1 MLRDRDEAGR
11 WLAERLGAYRRAPQ
25 TLVLALPR
33 GGVVVAAAIGAAL
46 HLPLDVFLVRKL
58 GAPGNPEY
66 ALGAVTETG
75 TVHLNPEARE
85 VLARCAAPDWY
96 LDRTIQAEQEEIGRR
111 QVLYRGGK
119 PLPDLSGRTILLVD
133 DGIATG
139 ATFLASVKAL
149 RSLGVSRLVAAIP
162 VGPPEPLCQVAT
174 LVDELV
180 WLLAPEPFFAV
191 GHHYE
196 NFAQVDDGQVL
207 ACLKAAAG
215 ASSGDP
221 GLPSA

>member
-11 WLAERLGAYRRAPQ
+11 LLADRLGSYRRDPQ
-25 TLVLALPR
+25 ALILALPR
-33 GGVVVAAAIGAAL
+33 GGVVVGAAISAAL
-46 HLPLDVFLVRKL
+46 HVPLDVFLVRKL

-75 TVHLNPEARE
+75 TVYLNPQAGE
-85 VLARCAAPDWY
+85 VLNCPTTSSRY
-96 LDRTIQAEQEEIGRR
+96 LEQVILAEQAEIGRR

-119 PLPDLSGRTILLVD
+119 PLPSLSGRTILLVD

-139 ATFLASVKAL
+139 ATFLASVQAL
-149 RSLGVSRLVAAIP
+149 RSLSVQRLVAAIP
-162 VGPPEPLCQVAT
+162 VGPPETLREVGR

-191 GHHYE
+191 GSHYE
-196 NFAQVDDGQVL
+196 NFAQVEDERVL
-207 ACLKAAAG
+207 ACLQRAAG
-215 ASSGDP
+215 ASS
-221 GLPSA
+221 

>member
-11 WLAERLGAYRRAPQ
+11 LLAERLGAYRRDPQ
-25 TLVLALPR
+25 ALVLALPR
-33 GGVVVAAAIGAAL
+33 GGVVAGAAISAAL
-46 HLPLDVFLVRKL
+46 HVPLDVFLVRKL

-75 TVHLNPEARE
+75 TVYLNPEAQE
-85 VLARCAAPDWY
+85 VLKRSAAPGGY
-96 LDRTIQAEQEEIGRR
+96 LDRTIQAEQEEIVRR

-119 PLPDLSGRTILLVD
+119 SLPDLSGRTILLVD

-139 ATFLASVKAL
+139 ATFLASVQAL
-149 RSLGVSRLVAAIP
+149 RSLSVKRLVAAIP
-162 VGPPEPLCQVAT
+162 VGPPETLREVGR

-191 GHHYE
+191 GSHYE
-196 NFAQVDDGQVL
+196 HFTQVEDEEVL
-207 ACLKAAAG
+207 ACLRREAG
-215 ASSGDP
+215 ASS
-221 GLPSA
+221 